1 MICSPSTATANH
13 WTNTNRNHNMLK
25 SAALII
31 LSLATSPTIAS
42 AAISPHDFAVGIG
55 IGTAGIGGQLTTQ
68 LIPHRLNLNVGISR
82 FTHSFHFTTDN
93 TTFGSNLRLGGEP
106 IVLSFYP
113 FGGKFNLDAG
123 VVINANRATV
133 TGQPN
138 ANATYTINGDTYTAA
153 EVGSLRG
160 ATHFNTVAPYVG
172 VGWGQPF
179 AGGRWSFLIN
189 AGAMYEGSP
198 HVSLAASGASS
209 NPKLASDVK
218 AEQSKVNSHLNF
230 LNWWPVITVGVSYR
244 F

>member
-1 MICSPSTATANH
+1 MTRSTTTLNPVSH
-13 WTNTNRNHNMLK
+13 HTRSVHVLK
-25 SAALII
+25 SLTFAIAVLT
-31 LSLATSPTIAS
+31 TSPALAS
-42 AAISPHDFAVGIG
+42 AAISPHDFALGAG

-93 TTFGSNLRLGGEP
+93 TNFGSNLRLGGEP

-113 FGGKFNLDAG
+113 FGGNFNIDAG
-123 VVINANRATV
+123 AVINANRATV
-133 TGQPN
+133 TGEPN

-179 AGGRWSFLIN
+179 EGGRWSFLIN